1 MRNTR
6 PRREASRVPL
16 GRQAA
21 RSGAVVAAG
30 RVLQGVVSLASVA
43 ILARLLTP
51 SDFGV
56 FAMVLPV
63 ALIVGMT
70 LNRGLHV
77 AVMHEERLRPGQVSG
92 LFWIAQRF
100 NVVLLG
106 SMAAAAPLLAMAYR
120 DSRVTVVA
128 LLWTAALT
136 FQALGAFPEAL
147 LKRELKFGV
156 LAAIELGAMLL
167 GVGAAICAAAA
178 GWTNV
183 ALVMQV
189 LVWNAGRCIGA
200 NIGAR
205 WMPSRPARHLDVDP
219 VIERL
224 VAYGSDFG
232 LARAVYWI
240 GRQFDR
246 MVVGYVGG
254 AASLGFYDG
263 ARRWSWY
270 PFQELFLSLTDVV
283 VASLSRAR
291 HDAERFREYCRRGF
305 TAFLALPLPAIA
317 FVGLEAELVVRV
329 LLGEQWLDAVPL
341 VRIMSVAAMFDS
353 VGRLTNWLYVAE
365 GHTRRQLYWSVVSS
379 GLTVAAVIGAAPHG
393 AIGVTMAFAAVTAA
407 LALPGI
413 AYCLGVS
420 VLSTRD
426 FLRAVW
432 RPVVASIVAGAAWV
446 GLREHLARPTATAVE
461 LVVAA
466 LAFAVIYI
474 VAWVVLPGGRRATRE
489 GVQLARAIVPAGR

>member
-1 MRNTR
+1 
-6 PRREASRVPL
+6 
-16 GRQAA
+16 
-21 RSGAVVAAG
+21 
-30 RVLQGVVSLASVA
+30 VLQGVVSLTSVA

-77 AVMHEERLRPGQVSG
+77 AVMHEARLRPGQVSG

-106 SMAAAAPLLAMAYR
+106 AMAAAAPLLAMAYR

-128 LLWTAALT
+128 LLWTAALA

-147 LKRELKFGV
+147 LKRELKFGL

-167 GVGAAICAAAA
+167 GVGAAISAAAA

-183 ALVMQV
+183 ALVLQV

-205 WMPSRPARHLDVDP
+205 WMPSRPARHHDVDP

-291 HDAERFREYCRRGF
+291 HDGERFREYCRRGF

-317 FVGLEAELVVRV
+317 FVGLEAEIVVRV
-329 LLGEQWLDAVPL
+329 LLGEQWIDAVPL
-341 VRIMSVAAMFDS
+341 VRIMCVAAMFDS
-353 VGRLTNWLYVAE
+353 VGRLTSWLYVAE
-365 GHTRRQLYWSVVSS
+365 GHTRRQLYWSVV
-379 GLTVAAVIGAAPHG
+379 
-393 AIGVTMAFAAVTAA
+393 GVTMAFAAVTAA
-407 LALPGI
+407 LVLPGI

-432 RPVVASIVAGAAWV
+432 RPVVGSIVAGATWV
-446 GLREHLARPTATAVE
+446 GLREHVARPNATAVE

-466 LAFAVIYI
+466 LAFGVIYV

-489 GVQLARAIVPAGR
+489 GVQLAREIVPTGR